1 MSAPKKLPPVKNI
14 PLDQCVEMESRN
26 PNVLGP
32 ERFEALKKGIA
43 KHGFVQPI
51 LVYEQDGEY
60 VIVDGVHRV
69 QATRELGMPKISAV
83 VAGSP
88 AEARMLRLALN
99 KIRGE
104 LNQTVVGED
113 LLALQETY
121 DYEELTLSGFNAAEV
136 KVLLEMA
143 DYDEDEDDLLS
154 GAPLDMPDSPGPKT
168 YNLTLKFE
176 SESQRA
182 LVKEWLESR
191 GDTPEDALIDYAAGG
206 K

>member
-1 MSAPKKLPPVKNI
+1 MSKPKVPPAKPI
-14 PLDQCVEMESRN
+14 ALDLCDEMESRN

-32 ERFEALKKGIA
+32 ERYEALKKGIA
-43 KHGFVQPI
+43 KHGFIQPI
-51 LVYEQDGEY
+51 LVYETDGRY

-69 QATRELGMPKISAV
+69 KAARELGMPKVTAV

-88 AEARMLRLALN
+88 EEARMLRLALN

-113 LLALQETY
+113 LLALQEVY
-121 DYEELTLSGFNAAEV
+121 DLDELTLSGFTHAEIN
-136 KVLLEMA
+136 VLMDIA
-143 DYDEDEDDLLS
+143 SYDGDEDDLLS
-154 GAPLDMPDSPGPKT
+154 GAPLDTSEDVKPKS

-191 GDTPEDALIDYAAGG
+191 GDTPEDALIEYAAGG